1 MPSITTLP
9 PEDRADF
16 VARLKRIEGQARG
29 IRSMIEDE
37 RECLDVMQ
45 QVSAVKSAVNS
56 LSAEMLEAFALHCLR
71 HPEAFPS
78 PDAAVEQMVRA
89 VVRSG
94 R

>member
-1 MPSITTLP
+1 MPSITTLS

-29 IRSMIEDE
+29 IQAMIAGD
-37 RECLDVMQ
+37 RDCLDVMQ

-71 HPEAFPS
+71 HPEEFSS

-89 VVRSG
+89 VVRGG

>member
-1 MPSITTLP
+1 MPSINSLP
-9 PEDRADF
+9 TEDRDDF

-29 IRSMIEDE
+29 IRAMIEDD

-45 QVSAVKSAVNS
+45 QVSAVKSAVSS

-71 HPEAFPS
+71 HPETFPS

-89 VVRSG
+89 VVRGG